1 MALSGTLNTND
12 YDGRFYQ
19 VKWTATQSYANNSS
33 TINWTVSALGGG
45 TRWFAERTL
54 KVIIAGKT
62 VVNKTDR
69 VERYDGEIAKGSF
82 TITHAADGT
91 KTFAA
96 SIQAAVYTSTINC
109 VGNSSFELT
118 QIPKQA
124 IITNATNFTDEDSPT
139 ITYNNPGG
147 TAVTSLD
154 IAIGWTGA
162 DDIKYRSVSKTGNS
176 YTFNFTSEEK
186 IKLQDAVNDGVNSKI
201 VTFYLRTVTGGTT
214 YYSTIKKTLSI
225 ANAMPAMSPLI
236 TELNSSV
243 TSATGSSTVMVLGQ
257 SRIQCQLRPTAYKRA
272 SIASV
277 TMRNGADVIN
287 SDTGIFNNASSD
299 TFIFEVVDTRG
310 NKTTRTYTRDAVS
323 YIPLTMHASF
333 ENFTASGAASFNV
346 SGNYFNNSFGAYNN
360 YLDVEYCY
368 AVVGSSYGAWQ
379 SVSTEQISGNSY
391 TSNFSVSGLDYTKA
405 YTFQIRAK
413 DQFKTVLSGEFRFTG
428 RPIFEWGKNDFKF
441 NVPVTFAAGAT
452 GVEGGTGGGTITDGT
467 VNGDLTVTGNLRLKG
482 DGNYG
487 NKLYFGDGSYAM
499 VSEDTDDALTIK
511 ASKIN
516 LNGTVKVN
524 GNDIPTAIPDLSKGG
539 TINGDLTVNGGD
551 INLNGTVKINGS
563 DIPTAA
569 TTGGISGTWTP
580 KLNTGS
586 SILVNSY
593 TTQQGWY
600 QKIGNV
606 VTVGFFVKAQ
616 MASYSGTRIFELNG
630 LPFTPKYSAAG
641 GGMCAGAKAAA
652 NYNFQCFVAETDG
665 GITARAQQCNNS
677 VDTTLGTS
685 ASGIYYHNGGGEFTV
700 SGTITYIAS

>member
-1 MALSGTLNTND
+1 MALSGTLNTNA

-176 YTFNFTSEEK
+176 YTFNFTNDEK
-186 IKLQDAVNDGVNSKI
+186 IKLQEAVNDGVNSKI

-225 ANAMPAMSPLI
+225 ANAEPYMSPLI
-236 TELNSSV
+236 TELNGSV

-272 SIASV
+272 TIASV

-287 SDTGIFNNASSD
+287 SDTGIFNNASSN
-299 TFIFEVVDTRG
+299 TFIFEVIDSRG

-333 ENFTASGAASFNV
+333 ESFTASGTASFNV

-360 YLDVEYCY
+360 YLDVKYCY

-379 SVSTEQISGNSY
+379 SISTEQISGNSY
-391 TSNFSVSGLDYTKA
+391 TANFSVSGLDYTKA
-405 YTFQIRAK
+405 YTFKIKAE
-413 DQFKTVLSGEFRFTG
+413 DQFKTVTSAEFRFTG
-428 RPIFEWGKNDFKF
+428 RPIFEWSKSDFKF

-452 GVEGGTGGGTITDGT
+452 GASGIAEGGGTDLANGGT

-482 DGNYG
+482 SGNYG
-487 NKLYFGDGSYAM
+487 NTLYFGDGSYVTM
-499 VSEDTDDALTIK
+499 SEPTDDALTIK
-511 ASKIN
+511 A
-516 LNGTVKVN
+516 
-524 GNDIPTAIPDLSKGG
+524 TA
-539 TINGDLTVNGGD
+539 
-551 INLNGTVKINGS
+551 INLNGTVKIN
-563 DIPTAA
+563 DKEIT
-569 TTGGISGTWTP
+569 SGTWMPTF
-580 KLNTGS
+580 S
-586 SILVNSY
+586 NSAAISAY
-593 TTQQGWY
+593 TTRQGWY
-600 QKIGNV
+600 QKVGNI
-606 VTVGFFVKAQ
+606 VTVGFFVKATCN
-616 MASYSGTRIFELNG
+616 SGYNATNVVLNG
-630 LPFTPKYSAAG
+630 LPFNPYYSAAG
-641 GGMCAGAKAAA
+641 AGMCSGVYVSAGF
-652 NYNFQCFVAETDG
+652 NFQAFVAETNG
-665 GITARAQQCNNS
+665 TITARVQACNNES
-677 VDTTLGTS
+677 AANLSTS
-685 ASGIYYHNGGGEFTV
+685 ASGVFYRNSGGEITL
-700 SGTITYIAS
+700 SGTICYTV

>member
-19 VKWTATQSYANNSS
+19 VRWTATQSYANNSS

-45 TRWFAERTL
+45 TKWFAERTL

-82 TITHAADGT
+82 TITHAADGS

-109 VGNSSFELT
+109 VGNTSFTLD

-139 ITYNNPGG
+139 ITYSNPAGN
-147 TAVTSLD
+147 AVTSLD

-176 YTFNFTSEEK
+176 YTFNFTNDEK
-186 IKLQDAVNDGVNSKI
+186 IKLQEAVNDGINSKI
-201 VTFYLRTVTGGTT
+201 VTFYLRTVIGGVT

-225 ANAMPAMSPLI
+225 ADAEPYMSPLI
-236 TELNSSV
+236 EELNSKV
-243 TSATGSSTVMVLGQ
+243 ISATGSSTVMVLGQ
-257 SRIQCQLRPTAYKRA
+257 SRIQCQLRPTTYKRA

-287 SDTGIFNNASSD
+287 SDTGIFNNASSN
-299 TFIFEVVDTRG
+299 TFIFEVIDSRG

-333 ENFTASGAASFNV
+333 ENFTASGVASFNV
-346 SGNYFNNSFGAYNN
+346 SGNYFNGSFGAYNN
-360 YLDVEYCY
+360 YLDIEYRY
-368 AVVGSSYGAWQ
+368 AVVGSSYGTWQ

-405 YTFQIRAK
+405 YTFQIKAE
-413 DQFKTVLSGEFRFTG
+413 DQFKTVLSAEMRFTG

-452 GVEGGTGGGTITDGT
+452 GVEGRTTGGTGT
-467 VNGDLTVTGNLRLKG
+467 
-482 DGNYG
+482 
-487 NKLYFGDGSYAM
+487 
-499 VSEDTDDALTIK
+499 
-511 ASKIN
+511 
-516 LNGTVKVN
+516 
-524 GNDIPTAIPDLSKGG
+524 DLSSGG
-539 TINGDLTVNGGD
+539 TINGDLRIAGSNELYFGDDGQVYINRNYNGLYIQGENID
-551 INLNGTVKINGS
+551 FYGNVRMNGKNAIS
-563 DIPTAA
+563 E
-569 TTGGISGTWTP
+569 SGTWTP
-580 KLNTGS
+580 ILNVEGTS
-586 SILVNSY
+586 YVSKY

-600 QKIGNV
+600 QKVGDV
-606 VTVGFFVKAQ
+606 VTVGFYIKATCKT
-616 MASYSGTRIFELNG
+616 GFNDREIVINT
-630 LPFTPKYSAAG
+630 LPFAAKYAASG
-641 GGMCAGAKAAA
+641 GGMCSGAYVPA
-652 NYNFQCFVAETDG
+652 NFNFQCFAIDAGRVTIGTRVQA
-665 GITARAQQCNNS
+665 CNNKS
-677 VDTTLGTS
+677 DTTLNTS
-685 ASGIYYHNGGGEFTV
+685 ASGCFYPSGGELTV
-700 SGTITYIAS
+700 SGTITYITTS